1 VNGDKNAVILD
12 LMPYARTV
20 AESKIDRNN
29 GEDSILDDAVQ
40 EGLMNALEKE
50 VDNDTQLRYNIV
62 RGINNYLR
70 KHRETQRKG
79 KMWQDSV
86 NDLYG
91 AEIWGDNPDFA

>member
-1 VNGDKNAVILD
+1 MNGDKNAVILD

-50 VDNDTQLRYNIV
+50 VDNEDQLRYNIV
-62 RGINNYLR
+62 RGINNFLDR
-70 KHRETQRKG
+70 HRERKNKG

-86 NDLYG
+86 NELYG
-91 AEIWGDNPDFA
+91 VEMWGDNPDFA

>member
-1 VNGDKNAVILD
+1 MNGDKNAVILD

-29 GEDSILDDAVQ
+29 GEDSVLDDAVQ

-50 VDNDTQLRYNIV
+50 VDNEDQLRYNIV
-62 RGINNYLR
+62 RGINNFLDR
-70 KHRETQRKG
+70 HRERKNKG

-91 AEIWGDNPDFA
+91 VEMWGDNPDFA

>member
-1 VNGDKNAVILD
+1 MNGDKNAVILD

-29 GEDSILDDAVQ
+29 GEDSVLDDAVQ

-50 VDNDTQLRYNIV
+50 VDNEDQLRYNIV
-62 RGINNYLR
+62 RGINNFLDR
-70 KHRETQRKG
+70 HRERKNKG

-86 NDLYG
+86 NELYG
-91 AEIWGDNPDFA
+91 VEMWGDNPDFA